1 MVIKR
6 KGSATQPPTPAGR
19 LPVIGHLHMLS
30 SGSQKLKET
39 LSGWHEKYGP
49 VLMIRLGLR
58 RVLVVSSWEMAK
70 ECFTTNDLAFSNR
83 PRSAAAKYM
92 TDEFNMF
99 ACPYG
104 EYWRK
109 MRKIATVE
117 MLSVRRIESFRDI
130 RTSEIDSQVSRMY
143 RLWLANDRRPA
154 TVDVKKMLEELTFNT
169 VVRTVAGEDYV
180 VGRGK
185 DDDKSREFAR
195 CTKELVNLFLA
206 FVVSDFFPFLE
217 VLDINGWIGT
227 MKKVARNVDAFVGEC
242 VAEHR
247 RRRKATSGD
256 DSGHDFIDVLL
267 SRLSDDEGPNGD
279 AVIKSTAMSMMTG
292 GNDATASAMV
302 QALYM
307 LLLHPH
313 TLKKVQEELDLHVG
327 KDRTVNE
334 SDLQNLVYLQAA
346 VKEALRLVPPTP
358 LLALRESLEDCLV
371 GGFHV
376 PAGTRLMVNLWRIHH
391 DPRVWDDPE
400 AFRPERFLGS
410 DVDVRGQ
417 HFQYLPFG
425 SGRRICPGISLALRM
440 VQIALARLLHGF
452 DLQLH
457 PDSRYDG
464 SSRLGSGTVLK
475 VLLAP
480 RLVQGL
486 YG

>member
-1 MVIKR
+1 MKR
-6 KGSATQPPTPAGR
+6 KRSATQPPTPAGR
-19 LPVIGHLHMLS
+19 LPVIGHLHLLS
-30 SGSQKLKET
+30 SESQKQKET

-49 VLMIRLGLR
+49 VFSLRLGLR

-83 PRSAAAKYM
+83 PCFAAAKYM

-99 ACPYG
+99 VSPYG

-117 MLSVRRIESFRDI
+117 MLSGRRIESFHDL

-143 RLWLANDRRPA
+143 GLWLANDQRPV
-154 TVDVKKMLEELTFNT
+154 TVDVKKMLEELTFNM

-185 DDDKSREFAR
+185 DDDKSREFSR
-195 CTKELVNLFLA
+195 YTKELVNLFLV

-227 MKKVARNVDAFVGEC
+227 MKRVARKVDAFVGEC

-247 RRRKATSGD
+247 QRRKAASDVG
-256 DSGHDFIDVLL
+256 SGHDFVDVLL
-267 SRLSDDEGPNGD
+267 SHISDDEGSNGD
-279 AVIKSTAMSMMTG
+279 AVIKSTAMTMLTA
-292 GNDATASAMV
+292 GNDTTASAMV
-302 QALYM
+302 RALYM
-307 LLLHPH
+307 LLLHPDA
-313 TLKKVQEELDLHVG
+313 LKKVREELDLHVG

-334 SDLQNLVYLQAA
+334 SDLKNLVYLQAA
-346 VKEALRLVPPTP
+346 VKEAMRLAPPAP
-358 LLALRESLEDCLV
+358 LLALRESLEDCQV

-376 PAGTRLMVNLWRIHH
+376 PAGTRLMVNLWKIHR

-400 AFRPERFLGS
+400 AFRPERFLVS
-410 DVDVRGQ
+410 DVDLRGQ
-417 HFQYLPFG
+417 HFQFLPFG
-425 SGRRICPGISLALRM
+425 SGRRMCPGISFALRM
-440 VQIALARLLHGF
+440 VHIALARLLHGF

-457 PDSRYDG
+457 PDSCYDV
-464 SSRLGSGTVLK
+464 SSRMGSGTILQ

-486 YG
+486 YGL